1 MARNKNALRKHEI
14 APYVEGEAPAEGF
27 LELSKWIT
35 SITDDTDEE
44 IDDTGYYDGDGSPG
58 NEVISLSEVW
68 TVEGTYDAI
77 DPAQKMVA
85 DMKRKLGASRKIWH
99 RITYVDGTIV
109 EGPANV
115 TGIVA
120 GGGEATAYEAFN
132 CVLNYT
138 RIPTV
143 TPVIPEG

>member
-14 APYVEGEAPAEGF
+14 APFGEGVEPVTGY
-27 LELSKWIT
+27 LELATYIS

-44 IDDTGYYDGDGSPG
+44 IDDAAYYDGDGTPG
-58 NEVISLSEVW
+58 NEVVSLSEVW
-68 TVEGTYDAI
+68 TVEGTYDAL
-77 DPAQKMVA
+77 DPAQKFIA
-85 DMKRKLGASRKIWH
+85 EMKRKVGASRKIWH
-99 RITYVDGTIV
+99 KITYVDGTVV

-120 GGGEATAYEAFN
+120 GGGEATEYEAFG

-143 TPVIPEG
+143 KPAVPVP